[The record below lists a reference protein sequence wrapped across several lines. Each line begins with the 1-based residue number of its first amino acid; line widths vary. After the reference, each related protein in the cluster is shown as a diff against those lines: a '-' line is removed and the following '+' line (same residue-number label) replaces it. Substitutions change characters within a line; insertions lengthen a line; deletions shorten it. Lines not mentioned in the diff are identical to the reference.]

1 VNVDEFLEDFF
12 AHAQPY
18 DAAKR
23 REYYLRTRKLKG
35 RGGGGGTQAPSNT
48 GVVGPN
54 TRARQRREAA
64 KVEAEKLRQRLDR
77 LKEVLAELVDAAKAR
92 SGAEP
97 DKDKPAKEEKSKDRK
112 LTPKEKKEAAE
123 RAKESREKNPEKT
136 SPSKEVE
143 ELRAQIDDIRVKIKV
158 AMERAQKQTQRRA
171 QRKRTASNRTFERPR
186 QTAG

>member
-1 VNVDEFLEDFF
+1 MTPEEFLKDFF

-35 RGGGGGTQAPSNT
+35 RGGGGRTEAPRNT

-54 TRARQRREAA
+54 TAKQRRDAA

-77 LKEVLAELVDAAKAR
+77 LKEVLAQLVDAAKAR
-92 SGAEP
+92 SGVEPEEEKP
-97 DKDKPAKEEKSKDRK
+97 DKDKEKTEDRK
-112 LTPKEKKEAAE
+112 LTRKEKKEAAE
-123 RAKESREKNPEKT
+123 RAKESREKNAKD

-143 ELRAQIDDIRVKIKV
+143 QLREQIDDVRIKIKV
-158 AMERAQKQTQRRA
+158 AMERAQKQAQRRA
-171 QRKRTASNRTFERPR
+171 QRRRSTSDNPLERPR